1 MKQSYTQP
9 AVILIVMTAIYTPGC
24 GGGGGGSSSSS
35 SALDTITD
43 PNPEEVVQ
51 PADSLILQWNEPQI
65 RLDGSCETDL
75 LGYRVN
81 FGLSPGNHEDF
92 VLLNI
97 VGLDCED
104 SSTTDSCGIQS
115 TCRFTIPQLG
125 SASWYITVQAYDTYG
140 NISTHSNEVVRTIE

>member
-1 MKQSYTQP
+1 
-9 AVILIVMTAIYTPGC
+9 MTAIYTSGC
-24 GGGGGGSSSSS
+24 GGGGSSSSS

-51 PADSLILQWNEPQI
+51 PADSLTLQWNEPQI

-81 FGLSPGNHEDF
+81 FGLSPGNYEDF
-92 VLLNI
+92 ILLSI